1 MYDPETKHWKSRD
14 PRTGMLLKGKGH
26 ESWQKGVD
34 AERELGNEII
44 QGEDGRYYSF
54 PSGTDTAGEVPAGH
68 PGFGESANRIEP
80 PAAPEKLGYLRYTYN
95 LSPKEIVQ
103 RATAGE
109 ELAPND
115 RLLMATSYANRQE
128 MRDDL
133 NAMLGEKIPLP
144 PIVFLDDESTFIK
157 LAEQPELQRWI
168 MSPDDI
174 QAYNL
179 GLVDWILEEVQKE
192 NKENK

>member
-1 MYDPETKHWKSRD
+1 
-14 PRTGMLLKGKGH
+14 
-26 ESWQKGVD
+26 
-34 AERELGNEII
+34 
-44 QGEDGRYYSF
+44 
-54 PSGTDTAGEVPAGH
+54 
-68 PGFGESANRIEP
+68 
-80 PAAPEKLGYLRYTYN
+80 
-95 LSPKEIVQ
+95 
-103 RATAGE
+103 
-109 ELAPND
+109 
-115 RLLMATSYANRQE
+115 MATSYANRQE